1 MAVIIIIKK
10 TLQIYNHYKL
20 LPPVD

>member
-10 TLQIYNHYKL
+10 PLQIYNHYKL

>member
-1 MAVIIIIKK
+1 MAVIIIIIK